1 MSYVRKFSFT
11 LIEVMISFSLIAALL
26 VIGLGAYSHI
36 TLLEKEGRRLR
47 HIALEQRLAQARLSS
62 LFLRIPA
69 PEPFPG
75 KPSNDPKKPK
85 ELPARIFYSN
95 TRFEPGIFLPGS
107 LAFTYDNQ
115 TDLWPEFCNDVVARL
130 YIKEGKLG
138 GVSEGLWL
146 ATWPRPGC
154 SMDPDLARHEQL
166 LSGVKSMT
174 CLFYEPPQVES
185 PESNKPSGLG
195 QAQGLGQD
203 AAAVPTPQADQWN
216 TTWLLSFAKLPTIV
230 HIHLEMHD
238 QEAVRDQEAV
248 KVNPIDFYFPLINTG
263 RVPILKE

>member
-1 MSYVRKFSFT
+1 MIYIRKSSFT
-11 LIEVMISFSLIAALL
+11 LLEVMISFSLIAALL

-36 TLLEKEGRRLR
+36 TLVEQEGRRLR
-47 HIALEQRLAQARLSS
+47 HMALEQRLAQARLSS

-75 KPSNDPKKPK
+75 KPNTDPKKPK
-85 ELPARIFYSN
+85 ELPARIFYSSA
-95 TRFEPGIFLPGS
+95 RFEPGGVLPGS
-107 LAFTYDNQ
+107 LVFTYDNQ

-138 GVSEGLWL
+138 GTSEGLWL

-174 CLFYEPPQVES
+174 CRFYEPPQVES
-185 PESNKPSGLG
+185 PEHNKLPKSG
-195 QAQGLGQD
+195 QAQD
-203 AAAVPTPQADQWN
+203 TTPVPTPQADKWN
-216 TTWLLSFAKLPTIV
+216 ETWLMSFARLPTIV

-238 QEAVRDQEAV
+238 QEPVRDQEAV
-248 KVNPIDFYFPLINTG
+248 KVPPIDFYFPLINTG